1 MKISKKKL
9 NSLIDERVER
19 NLKRCVKKQRQL
31 QKQLDEVYALLD
43 DSSARRRTSTPGRRF
58 EEYED

>member
-9 NSLIDERVER
+9 NRLIDERVER

-31 QKQLDEVYALLD
+31 QKQLDEIYALLD
-43 DSSARRRTSTPGRRF
+43 DSSARRRTPTPGRRF